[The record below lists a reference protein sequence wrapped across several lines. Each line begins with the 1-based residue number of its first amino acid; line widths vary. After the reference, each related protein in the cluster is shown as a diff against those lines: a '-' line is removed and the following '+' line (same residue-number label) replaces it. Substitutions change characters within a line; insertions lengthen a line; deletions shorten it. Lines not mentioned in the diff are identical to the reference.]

1 MDPAGHAGGPVNNG
15 KGEQMMRIF
24 RRILIIT
31 LLAMLA
37 ATAAAEEEGEFR
49 PLPIDLTGGAPYDA
63 VYKNYLLLY
72 EDPTI
77 RVERTLRTKNKLVNR
92 EYYEVDIVIRDPSQ
106 IRTAASEPTTFIT
119 ERRVKADVIAKRVNA
134 IFAMNGDY
142 CGDFHGNESSKYIL
156 RQGTVFRDTVDKRLD
171 MLLIDEDGDFH
182 ILPGGPELA
191 DLDKTQVDGK
201 KVINALQFGPGL
213 IIDGVPAEDDYL
225 MSDKHSPQFA
235 DPDGRENRLCLA
247 QVGPL
252 HYKVIATRDG
262 ANMAQFKQLV
272 LDIAPDCVNAYILD
286 GGGSTQLVFLGKKY
300 NNANA
305 QTNQA
310 IRKLSD
316 IVYFA
321 SAWYREGE

>member
-1 MDPAGHAGGPVNNG
+1 
-15 KGEQMMRIF
+15 MRTVS
-24 RRILIIT
+24 RILIII
-31 LLAMLA
+31 LVAMITA
-37 ATAAAEEEGEFR
+37 VTAASADGGEFR
-49 PLPIDLTGGAPYDA
+49 PLPIDMTGGAPYDA
-63 VYKNYLLLY
+63 EYGSDVLVY

-77 RVERTLRTKNKLVNR
+77 RVERTLRSKNKKIGR
-92 EYYEVDIVIRDPSQ
+92 EYYLADIVIKDPSQ

-119 ERRVKADVIAKRVNA
+119 ERRVQASVIAKRVNA
-134 IFAMNGDY
+134 VFAMNGDY

-171 MLLIDEDGDFH
+171 MLMIDEDGDFH
-182 ILPGGPELA
+182 ILPGSPELQEM
-191 DLDKTQVDGK
+191 DKTQINGK
-201 KVINALQFGPGL
+201 KVVNALQFGPAL
-213 IIDGVPAEDDYL
+213 IIDGVPTEDDYL

-247 QVGPL
+247 QIGPL
-252 HYKVIATRDG
+252 HYAVIATRDG

-272 LDIAPDCVNAYILD
+272 LDVVPDCRNAYILD

-305 QTNQA
+305 QTNQNM
-310 IRKLSD
+310 RKLSD

-321 SAWYREGE
+321 SAWFQEGE

>member
-1 MDPAGHAGGPVNNG
+1 MKNQTETVIASICAADETIKKAD
-15 KGEQMMRIF
+15 
-24 RRILIIT
+24 
-31 LLAMLA
+31 MLA
-37 ATAAAEEEGEFR
+37 ALGH
-49 PLPIDLTGGAPYDA
+49 GVA
-63 VYKNYLLLY
+63 VTP
-72 EDPTI
+72 D
-77 RVERTLRTKNKLVNR
+77 
-92 EYYEVDIVIRDPSQ
+92 
-106 IRTAASEPTTFIT
+106 
-119 ERRVKADVIAKRVNA
+119 
-134 IFAMNGDY
+134 
-142 CGDFHGNESSKYIL
+142 
-156 RQGTVFRDTVDKRLD
+156 
-171 MLLIDEDGDFH
+171 
-182 ILPGGPELA
+182 
-191 DLDKTQVDGK
+191 
-201 KVINALQFGPGL
+201 GL

>member
-1 MDPAGHAGGPVNNG
+1 
-15 KGEQMMRIF
+15 MRTF
-24 RRILIIT
+24 RRVLVMT
-31 LLAMLA
+31 LLAVLA
-37 ATAAAEEEGEFR
+37 ISAAAGEGEFR

-63 VYKNYLLLY
+63 QYESDLLVY

-77 RVERTLRTKNKLVNR
+77 RVERTQRTKNKLINR
-92 EYYEVDIVIRDPSQ
+92 EYYAVDIVIRDPSQ
-106 IRTAASEPTTFIT
+106 IRTAASDPATFIT

-134 IFAMNGDY
+134 VFAMNGDY

-182 ILPGGPELA
+182 ILTGGPELA
-191 DLDKTQVDGK
+191 DLDKTQIDGK
-201 KVINALQFGPGL
+201 RVINALQFGPGL
-213 IIDGVPAEDDYL
+213 IIDGVPAEDSYL

-252 HYKVIATRDG
+252 HYMVIATRDG

-272 LDIAPDCVNAYILD
+272 LDIAPECTNAYILD
-286 GGGSTQLVFLGKKY
+286 GGGSTQMVFLGKKY

-305 QTNQA
+305 ETNKTM
-310 IRKLSD
+310 RKLSD

-321 SAWYREGE
+321 SAWFEEE

>member
-63 VYKNYLLLY
+63 VYKNDLLLY

-142 CGDFHGNESSKYIL
+142 C
-156 RQGTVFRDTVDKRLD
+156 
-171 MLLIDEDGDFH
+171 GDFH

>member
-1 MDPAGHAGGPVNNG
+1 
-15 KGEQMMRIF
+15 MRTLA
-24 RRILIIT
+24 RNLILI
-31 LLAMLA
+31 LVVMLA
-37 ATAAAEEEGEFR
+37 AVTAAAAEGGEFR
-49 PLPIDLTGGAPYDA
+49 PLPIDMTGGAPYDA
-63 VYKNYLLLY
+63 EYGSDVLVY

-77 RVERTLRTKNKLVNR
+77 RVERTLRSKNKTIGR
-92 EYYEVDIVIRDPSQ
+92 EYYLVDVVIKDPSQ
-106 IRTAASEPTTFIT
+106 IRTAASDPSTFIT
-119 ERRVKADVIAKRVNA
+119 ERRVLASVIAKRVNA
-134 IFAMNGDY
+134 VFAMNGDY

-182 ILPGGPELA
+182 ILPGSAELQ
-191 DLDKTQVDGK
+191 DMDKTQINGK

-213 IIDGVPAEDDYL
+213 IIDGVPADDKYL

-252 HYKVIATRDG
+252 HYAVIATRDG

-272 LDIAPDCVNAYILD
+272 MDLLPDCTNAYILD

-305 QTNQA
+305 QTNQNM
-310 IRKLSD
+310 RKLSD

-321 SAWYREGE
+321 SAWFQEGE